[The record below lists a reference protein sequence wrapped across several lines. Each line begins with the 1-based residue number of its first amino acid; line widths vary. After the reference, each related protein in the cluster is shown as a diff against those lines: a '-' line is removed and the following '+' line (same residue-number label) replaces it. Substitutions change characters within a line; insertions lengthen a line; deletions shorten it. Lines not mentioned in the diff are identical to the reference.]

1 MAEAWKEIARLRFT
15 GDDFD
20 KGILDIRALTE
31 ILCFRSIVQATAR
44 VLWLAANPGRKQL
57 PDHFDERMFL
67 GFRTLRSKSVEVPIE
82 ARVVNPEKL
91 LLWNDQDP
99 ASLAANL
106 AYETFDSA
114 GQHRDLP
121 QRFARQ
127 LLPEY
132 TRLGQGLPDGAG
144 FSIAVPEKPPIPV
157 TQAERD
163 WLSDRLA
170 RDYEDHLDVT
180 GRVLSVDV
188 EKKILAI
195 QTDQDR
201 RIEVGYEPDREQ
213 EAIGALSAHETARI
227 HLRGQ
232 CLRKP
237 GGELRHVTAVE
248 ALDFFP
254 DGAPK
259 GDPDAPS
266 IEEKILEMFREVP
279 EEEWKQVP
287 SDLSTRLDYYLYGVD
302 DS

>member
-1 MAEAWKEIARLRFT
+1 MADQWKEIARLKFT

-20 KGILDIRALTE
+20 DGILDVRALTE

-57 PDHFDERMFL
+57 PDHFDERIFL
-67 GFRTLRSKSVEVPIE
+67 GFRTLRSDSVEVPIE

-114 GQHRDLP
+114 GRHRDLP
-121 QRFARQ
+121 QRFTRQ

-132 TRLGQGLPDGAG
+132 AKLGQGLPHGAG
-144 FSIAVPEKPPIPV
+144 FAIAVPTKPPIPV

-163 WLSDRLA
+163 WLSDRRE
-170 RDYEDHLDVT
+170 RDYEDHLDVV

-188 EKKILAI
+188 ERKTLAI

-201 RIEVGYEPDREQ
+201 RIEIGYEPDREQ
-213 EAIGALSAHETARI
+213 EAIGALSAYETARVQ
-227 HLRGQ
+227 LRGR
-232 CLRKP
+232 CVRKP
-237 GGELRHVTAVE
+237 GGELRQVIAVE
-248 ALDFFP
+248 GLDFFP
-254 DGAPK
+254 DGEPER
-259 GDPDAPS
+259 DPNAPS

-279 EEEWKQVP
+279 EEEWERVP
-287 SDLSTRLDYYLYGVD
+287 SDLSTRLDYYLYGAD